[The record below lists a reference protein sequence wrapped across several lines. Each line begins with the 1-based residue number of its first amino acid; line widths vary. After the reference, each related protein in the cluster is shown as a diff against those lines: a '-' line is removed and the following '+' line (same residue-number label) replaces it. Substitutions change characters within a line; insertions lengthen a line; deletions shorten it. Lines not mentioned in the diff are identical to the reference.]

1 MGKINSKNYR
11 QGIVKE
17 IVNIIIDNQG
27 IGECI
32 VNKENDVTVRGKDA
46 MFFNYYP
53 HVGLLDVDIHIN
65 GWIGE
70 GDCIVVR
77 KKFAISDRSSIKDCQ
92 EALKAVNESRF
103 KNELIDYEN
112 KEKERWDR

>member
-1 MGKINSKNYR
+1 MEKINSNYKQR
-11 QGIVKE
+11 IVKE
-17 IVNIIIDNQG
+17 IINIIVDNQG
-27 IGECI
+27 VGECI

-65 GWIGE
+65 GWIGKE
-70 GDCIVVR
+70 DCIADR
-77 KKFAISDRSSIKDCQ
+77 RKFAISGRSSIEDCQ

-112 KEKERWDR
+112 KEKWRWNG